1 MKCGF
6 CGRDLPD
13 EVDTKQKGCGQCGG
27 GCRKIHCPDC
37 GYANPVVPNFLK
49 RLAKA
54 SDDSGE
60 DKKR

>member
-27 GCRKIHCPDC
+27 GCRKVHCPDC
-37 GYANPVVPNFLK
+37 GYANPVIPNFLK
-49 RLAKA
+49 RLA
-54 SDDSGE
+54 
-60 DKKR
+60 